1 VEQLIV
7 PHPEVRLFV
16 LLRKQ
21 KNMIVSAKIKIDNFL
36 LKKQIRTRTYCE
48 ELRRVL
54 LNIQVRLKWHNQV
67 WPK

>member
-21 KNMIVSAKIKIDNFL
+21 KNMIVSAKIKIVNFL
-36 LKKQIRTRTYCE
+36 LKSKSEQ
-48 ELRRVL
+48 ELT
-54 LNIQVRLKWHNQV
+54 VRN
-67 WPK
+67 